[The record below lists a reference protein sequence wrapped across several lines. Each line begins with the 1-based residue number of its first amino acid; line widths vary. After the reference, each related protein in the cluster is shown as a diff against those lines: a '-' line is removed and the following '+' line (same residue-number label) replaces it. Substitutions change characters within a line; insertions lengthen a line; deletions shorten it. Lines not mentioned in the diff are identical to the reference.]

1 MKTRNKRHILQLVA
15 LVCLILLM
23 AASCSTTKKLGE
35 KDVLYTGVKYLKYHE
50 HDTKLEASVKD
61 DIFTAINVRPN
72 NPLYSPYYRTPF
84 PIGLMIYNNIDEDAT
99 GFKGW
104 LYKHF
109 AAKPVLIKRVNPQAR
124 VDMINTIL
132 RNNGYFTSSASYTIH
147 PKKNPKKAK
156 ISYDINVN
164 PPYTIGDVKYTGG
177 KDPLMSMVDSLA
189 RENRYLQP
197 GSRYCLD
204 SLSAVRIDITNYVRN
219 RGYYFF
225 RPEYIQYMADSVQ
238 DKGIIHLKLVESNDI
253 PNNARMRYITHDIV
267 AMVFNDDGRGVPD
280 TIETD
285 RCTLIRYEPV
295 YIKDHVIPGC
305 IRARKGRQF
314 RVNSI
319 DRTQAALSR
328 LGIFSSVD
336 IQVNPL
342 DSVTPDGEGLLD
354 LTINCQLDK
363 PWEVTFEMHGASKS
377 NSFIGPGLEVGA
389 THKNAFGAGEKFSVD
404 IYGDYEWQTGG
415 SGSYKG
421 ADFNS
426 YEFGVESKLDFPRL
440 LAPKFLYPSRRYT
453 NWTRFSISADLM
465 NRPHNFKMSQLSMA
479 ATWEWHTNRFSSHVL
494 TPFKLTYNRLLST
507 SEDFD
512 SVMNVNPALKES
524 FKNVFVPK
532 IEYTYTYDRDITRCD
547 HITFVGSVSEA
558 GNIASGLWSAFGAKG
573 TKQLLGTPFS
583 QFVKAQGQVVWTRH
597 FGLKSALAT
606 RVMLGVAHAY
616 GNSSEVP
623 YREQFYVGGSNSVR
637 AFAVRTLGPGS
648 FRPKVESSPQGEPLP
663 EGTAQPA
670 GNARYSYYD
679 QTGTFKFEANVEYR
693 FPILGYFN
701 GAVFLDA
708 GNIWLLQD
716 DEKRPGGRLK
726 MKNFFNELALGTG
739 VGLRFDMTMLVVR
752 ADLGIALHAPYQTTK
767 SGYFNIPSFKD
778 LLAFHLAIGYPF

>member
-1 MKTRNKRHILQLVA
+1 MRTKNKRHIFRLFA
-15 LVCLILLM
+15 LAWILL
-23 AASCSTTKKLGE
+23 ALATSCSTTKKLGE
-35 KDVLYTGVKYLKYHE
+35 NDVLYTGVKHLKYHE
-50 HDTKLEASVKD
+50 ENTKLDAGVKD

-109 AAKPVLIKRVNPQAR
+109 AAKPVLMKRVNPQAR

-132 RNNGYFTSSASYTIH
+132 HNNGYFTSSAEYTLH
-147 PKKNPKKAK
+147 PSSNPKKAK
-156 ISYDINVN
+156 VSYDVTVN
-164 PPYTIGDVKYTGG
+164 PPYTIGNVEYTGG
-177 KDPLMSMVDSLA
+177 NDPLMMMIDSLA
-189 RENRYLQP
+189 RVNRYLQT

-204 SLSAVRIDITNYVRN
+204 SLSAVRIDITNFVRN

-225 RPEYIQYMADSVQ
+225 RPEFIHYMADSVQ
-238 DKGIIHLKLVESNDI
+238 DKGIIHLRMVEANDI
-253 PNNARMRYITHDIV
+253 PNNARMRYLTHDIV
-267 AMVFNDDGRGVPD
+267 ASVFNDDGRGEPD
-280 TIETD
+280 TIKTD
-285 RCTLIRYEPV
+285 RCTLIKYEPV
-295 YIKDHVIPGC
+295 YIKDHVIPNC

-328 LGIFSSVD
+328 LGIFSTVD

-342 DSVTPDGEGLLD
+342 DSITPDGEGLLD
-354 LTINCQLDK
+354 LNIYCQLDK

-377 NSFIGPGLEVGA
+377 NSFIGPGVEIGA

-415 SGSYKG
+415 SGNYKG
-421 ADFNS
+421 SDFNS
-426 YEFGVESKLDFPRL
+426 YEFGIESKLDFPRL

-465 NRPHNFKMSQLSMA
+465 NRPSNFKMSQLSFA
-479 ATWEWHTNRFSSHVL
+479 ATWEWHADRYSSHVL

-507 SEDFD
+507 SHEFD
-512 SVMNVNPALKES
+512 SVMAQNPALKES
-524 FKNVFVPK
+524 FKNVFIPK
-532 IEYTYTYDRDITRCD
+532 IEYTYTFDRDITYRD
-547 HITFVGSVSEA
+547 HITFIGSLAEA
-558 GNIASGLWSAFGAKG
+558 GNIASGLWSLFGAKG
-573 TKQLLGTPFS
+573 TKELLGTPFS
-583 QFVKAQGQVVWTRH
+583 QFVKGQGQVVWTRSL
-597 FGLKSALAT
+597 GPKSALAS
-606 RVMLGVAHAY
+606 RLLLGIAHAY
-616 GNSSEVP
+616 GNSNEVP

-648 FRPKVESSPQGEPLP
+648 FSADTTRG
-663 EGTAQPA
+663 
-670 GNARYSYYD
+670 YSYYD

-708 GNIWLLQD
+708 GNIWLLEN
-716 DEKRPGGRLK
+716 DENRPGGQLK
-726 MKNFFNELALGTG
+726 MKNFFKELAVGTG
-739 VGLRFDMTMLVVR
+739 LGLRFDMSMLVVR
-752 ADLGIALHAPYQTTK
+752 ADLGIGIHAPYDTGK
-767 SGYFNIPSFKD
+767 SGYFNMPSFKKA
-778 LLAFHLAIGYPF
+778 LAFHLAIGYPF

>member
-1 MKTRNKRHILQLVA
+1 MKTKNKRHIFLLLA
-15 LVCLILLM
+15 LAWILL
-23 AASCSTTKKLGE
+23 ALATSCSTTKKLGE
-35 KDVLYTGVKYLKYHE
+35 NDVLYTGVKHLKYHE
-50 HDTKLEASVKD
+50 EETKLDAGVKD

-104 LYKHF
+104 LYRHF
-109 AAKPVLIKRVNPQAR
+109 AARPVLMKRVNPQAR

-132 RNNGYFTSSASYTIH
+132 RNNGYFTSSAEYTLH
-147 PKKNPKKAK
+147 PSSNPKKSK
-156 ISYDINVN
+156 VSYDVTVN
-164 PPYTIGDVKYTGG
+164 PPYTIGNVQYTGG
-177 KDPLMSMVDSLA
+177 KDRLMMMVDSLA
-189 RENRYLQP
+189 RENRYLQT

-204 SLSAVRIDITNYVRN
+204 SLSAVRIDITNFVRN

-225 RPEYIQYMADSVQ
+225 RPEFIQYLADSVQ
-238 DKGIIHLKLVESNDI
+238 DKGVIHLRLVESNDI
-253 PNNARMRYITHDIV
+253 PNNARMRYLTHDIV
-267 AMVFNDDGRGVPD
+267 ATVFNDDGRGDPD

-285 RCTLIRYEPV
+285 RCTLIKYEPV
-295 YIKDHVIPGC
+295 YIKDHVIPNC

-328 LGIFSSVD
+328 LGIFSLVD

-354 LTINCQLDK
+354 LNINCQLDK
-363 PWEVTFEMHGASKS
+363 PWEITFEMHGTSKS
-377 NSFIGPGLEVGA
+377 NSFIGPGVEIGA
-389 THKNAFGAGEKFSVD
+389 SHKNAFGAGEKFSVD

-415 SGSYKG
+415 SGNYKG
-421 ADFNS
+421 SDFNS
-426 YEFGVESKLDFPRL
+426 YEFGIESKLDFPRL

-465 NRPHNFKMSQLSMA
+465 NRPRNFKMSQLSFA
-479 ATWEWHTNRFSSHVL
+479 ATWEWHADRYSSHVL
-494 TPFKLTYNRLLST
+494 TPFKLTYNRLLTT
-507 SEDFD
+507 SHEFD
-512 SVMNVNPALKES
+512 SVMSKNPALEES
-524 FKNVFVPK
+524 FKNVFIPK
-532 IEYTYTYDRDITRCD
+532 IEYTYTFDRDITHRD
-547 HITFVGSVSEA
+547 HIAFTGTLTEA
-558 GNIASGLWSAFGAKG
+558 GNIASGLWSLFGAKG

-583 QFVKAQGQVVWTRH
+583 QFVKAQGQVVWTRRL
-597 FGLKSALAT
+597 GVKSALAS
-606 RVMLGVAHAY
+606 RLMLGAAHAY
-616 GNSSEVP
+616 GNSNEVP

-648 FRPKVESSPQGEPLP
+648 FHADDS
-663 EGTAQPA
+663 T
-670 GNARYSYYD
+670 RYSYYD

-693 FPILGYFN
+693 FPIIGYFN

-708 GNIWLLQD
+708 GNIWLLEND
-716 DEKRPGGRLK
+716 KDRPGGQLK
-726 MKNFFNELALGTG
+726 MKNFFKEMALGTG

-752 ADLGIALHAPYQTTK
+752 ADLGIGIHAPYDTGK
-767 SGYFNIPSFKD
+767 SGYFNMPSLKNA
-778 LLAFHLAIGYPF
+778 LAFHLAIGYPF